1 MVKTIFVESQG
12 SAGARTIA
20 NIATKRGMPLTRFRA
35 TRLMRQL
42 NLHSCQQPKHAY
54 KRGGNEHVAI
64 ENHLSRQFNVA
75 APNQVWCGDVT
86 YIWSG
91 NRWTYLAVVMDLF
104 SRKPV
109 GWAMSHSPDSELT
122 CKALSLAYQS
132 RGKPN
137 NLMFHSDQG
146 CHYTSKKFRQLIWRY
161 QIKQS
166 MSRRGNCWDN
176 SPMERFFRSFKSEW
190 MPTVGYREFEQAKHA
205 VIDYITNYYS
215 CVRPHQHNNGL
226 TPNCAEQ
233 LYWNEYISVAK
244 KT

>member
-1 MVKTIFVESQG
+1 MVKTIFSESKG

-20 NIATKRGMPLTRFRA
+20 SIATTRGISLTRYRA
-35 TRLMRQL
+35 SRLMKRL
-42 NLHSCQQPKHAY
+42 SLHSCQQPKHAY

-91 NRWTYLAVVMDLF
+91 NRWAYLAVVIDLF
-104 SRKPV
+104 SCKPV
-109 GWAMSHSPDSELT
+109 GWAMSHSPDSALT
-122 CKALSLAYQS
+122 CKALSMAFQS
-132 RGKPN
+132 RGKPK

-190 MPTVGYREFEQAKHA
+190 MSTVGYQEFEQTKRA
-205 VIDYITNYYS
+205 VIDYITGYYS
-215 CVRPHQHNNGL
+215 RTRPHQHNDGVTLNR
-226 TPNCAEQ
+226 AE
-233 LYWNEYISVAK
+233 LGYWNEYKSVAK

>member
-1 MVKTIFVESQG
+1 MVKSIFSESKY

-20 NIATKRGMPLTRFRA
+20 SIATARGMPLTRFRA
-35 TRLMRQL
+35 SRLMKQL
-42 NLHSCQQPKHAY
+42 HLRSCQQRKHAY

-64 ENHLSRQFNVA
+64 DNYLSRKFDVA

-109 GWAMSHSPDSELT
+109 GWAMSHSPDSNLT
-122 CKALSLAYQS
+122 CRALTIAFEA
-132 RGKPN
+132 RGRPKD
-137 NLMFHSDQG
+137 LMFHSDQG

-176 SPMERFFRSFKSEW
+176 SPMERFFRSFKTEW
-190 MPTVGYREFEQAKHA
+190 MPIVGYCEFKQAKQA
-205 VIDYITNYYS
+205 VTNYITGYYS
-215 CVRPHQHNNGL
+215 NVRPHRHNNGL
-226 TPNCAEQ
+226 TPNGAEMI
-233 LYWNEYISVAK
+233 YWNEYKSVAK